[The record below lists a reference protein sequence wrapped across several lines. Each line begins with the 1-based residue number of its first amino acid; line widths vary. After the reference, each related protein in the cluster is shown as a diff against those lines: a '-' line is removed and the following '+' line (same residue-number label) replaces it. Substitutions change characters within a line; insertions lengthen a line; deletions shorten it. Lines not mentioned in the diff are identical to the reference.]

1 VAEISRVLR
10 YDNVD
15 ARLHDPPDPVV
26 VTDDFPTDEHHGWKY
41 IDVGPDDSLY
51 VPVGAPCNICDDS
64 DPYAAMHPDSCRD
77 GFDWHPDT
85 GELWFTDNG
94 RDWLGDDRPL
104 DELNRLTDPPQHFGY
119 PHVHGADLLDPEF
132 GAGHDPADYTPP
144 V

>member
-64 DPYAAMHPDSCRD
+64 DPYAAIHRLAPDGSGREIVAR
-77 GFDWHPDT
+77 GVRIPTAVGTAST
-85 GELWFTDNG
+85 GTPTPASSG
-94 RDWLGDDRPL
+94 SPTTVATGSATIARPM
-104 DELNRLTDPPQHFGY
+104 N
-119 PHVHGADLLDPEF
+119 
-132 GAGHDPADYTPP
+132 
-144 V
+144 